1 MPCCRSL
8 RLGYNVL
15 LLDTDVA
22 VFDDPYKYFKQPP
35 FQDIVVLN
43 QEESSV
49 EANGGNLYV
58 QVQHS
63 VQQQACSTLQDMCIT
78 ININVLCRMLPQM
91 ARQPSCLQK

>member
-1 MPCCRSL
+1 MACRSL

-15 LLDTDVA
+15 LVDSDTA

-43 QEESSV
+43 QEESPV

-58 QVQHS
+58 QVQINS
-63 VQQQACSTLQDMCIT
+63 VMCI
-78 ININVLCRMLPQM
+78 
-91 ARQPSCLQK
+91 SH